1 MKTEWSKLVTE
12 KFRAGRLINP
22 KYSLMQAMKAA
33 KQVYKKSAPVVQKFT
48 RKLSGMGKKRTGKK
62 RTGKKRTGKKR
73 TGRRRTGKKR

>member
-22 KYSLMQAMKAA
+22 KYSLMQAMKEA
-33 KQVYKKSAPVVQKFT
+33 KKVYKKSTPVVQKFT

-62 RTGKKRTGKKR
+62 RTGKKRTG
-73 TGRRRTGKKR
+73 RRRTGKKR